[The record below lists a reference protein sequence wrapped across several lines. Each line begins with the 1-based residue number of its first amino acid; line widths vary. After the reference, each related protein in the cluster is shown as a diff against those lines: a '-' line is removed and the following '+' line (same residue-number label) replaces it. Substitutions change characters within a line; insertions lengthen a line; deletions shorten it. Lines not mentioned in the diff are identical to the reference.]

1 MKSQDLEMSQML
13 VKSKFGYQIP
23 CCTYIHLF
31 PSAAQV
37 VPLDFFLILIFIYLI
52 IWLHQELV
60 VAHRIFNLHC
70 SMQDLVPRTGMETE
84 PLALGVWSLSHWTTR
99 EVPRS
104 PSFIFDELVFQ
115 RNLE

>member
-1 MKSQDLEMSQML
+1 MVQTASFNIE
-13 VKSKFGYQIP
+13 

-70 SMQDLVPRTGMETE
+70 SIQDLAPRTGMETG
-84 PLALGVWSLSHWTTR
+84 PPALGVWSLSHGTTR
-99 EVPRS
+99 EVLCS